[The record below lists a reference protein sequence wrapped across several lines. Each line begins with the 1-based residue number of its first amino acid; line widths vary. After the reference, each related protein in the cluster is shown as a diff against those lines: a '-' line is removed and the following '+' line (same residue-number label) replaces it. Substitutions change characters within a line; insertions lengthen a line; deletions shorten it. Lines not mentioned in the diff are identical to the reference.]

1 MTDVDDGGVEIT
13 KAASWEER
21 GRRKEEGREGEF
33 FTTPP
38 IDSGKESSSTTMEM
52 VRAGE
57 GTMREMEGGGGN
69 ARQAGAETEG
79 RMPERTAEKWKLG
92 LGSETTTK
100 SPSNNQ
106 QRAGSPLA
114 FLELLKQRRRGQG
127 RQKEEIDG
135 LKGMRE

>member
-1 MTDVDDGGVEIT
+1 M
-13 KAASWEER
+13 R
-21 GRRKEEGREGEF
+21 GRQARKRKEEC
-33 FTTPP
+33 P
-38 IDSGKESSSTTMEM
+38 
-52 VRAGE
+52 
-57 GTMREMEGGGGN
+57 
-69 ARQAGAETEG
+69 
-79 RMPERTAEKWKLG
+79 AEKWKLG